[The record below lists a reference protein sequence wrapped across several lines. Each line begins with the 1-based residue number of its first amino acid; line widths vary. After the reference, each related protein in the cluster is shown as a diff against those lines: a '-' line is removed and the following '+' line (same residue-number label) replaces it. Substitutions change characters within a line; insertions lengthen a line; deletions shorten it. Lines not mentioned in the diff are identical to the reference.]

1 MIDSYVVLQAKGKGN
16 AMNTSEELKFL
27 KDIASAT
34 SVILDPVY
42 RYVSLSSPSLFLV
55 KKS

>member
-1 MIDSYVVLQAKGKGN
+1 MIDSYVVLQAKGKGY